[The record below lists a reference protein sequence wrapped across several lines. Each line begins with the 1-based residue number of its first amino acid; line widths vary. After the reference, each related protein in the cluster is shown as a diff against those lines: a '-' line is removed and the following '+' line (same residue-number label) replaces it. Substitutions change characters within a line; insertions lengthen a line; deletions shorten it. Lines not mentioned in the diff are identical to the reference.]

1 MELFG
6 YKFTMDES
14 FSNSFKRHPL
24 AVFLEGEENAE
35 FVTRIKYKE
44 NSFFD
49 VLDQLKLGEP
59 RYSDF

>member
-1 MELFG
+1 
-6 YKFTMDES
+6 MDES